1 MFNTLEPQDDF
12 RSHFCSSPFRTSA
25 QAFFFM
31 SALLL
36 QSGHCHLHC
45 PSCGVGLF
53 VATSLLAK
61 KAEEPFPEEATDA
74 QVLQKPPDGVQ
85 EQLEDLKTKQ
95 EKLFDKL
102 DHRIEALF
110 DEALA
115 PLSSGS
121 GDVVPMQPMHPPPEE
136 LHRRALEPTPP
147 SVPPPKRLLHELY
160 RTKPKMGSG
169 VAKAPAQKQQRID
182 N

>member
-1 MFNTLEPQDDF
+1 MI
-12 RSHFCSSPFRTSA
+12 
-25 QAFFFM
+25 
-31 SALLL
+31 

-74 QVLQKPPDGVQ
+74 QVLQKPPDGV
-85 EQLEDLKTKQ
+85 EAIANSVEDKLLDGLSFKMQLETLKTKQ